1 MSTSEVPPAA
11 VLLAPA
17 KLTVSLRVT
26 GVREDGYHLLDAEMV
41 TVSLVDVVQL
51 EPGTGLALVDE
62 VPGGLGLRGI
72 PPGESNL
79 VERALTAVGKSAAA
93 RVVKRIPP
101 GAGLGGGSADAA
113 AVLRWAGAGDPRL
126 AARIGADVPFCVTGG
141 RARVSGIGEAVEPM
155 AFEERSYVLLLLPFG
170 MSTASVFAAWDRMHA
185 ASKHRAGGDTRSS
198 DGPVNDG
205 PVNDG
210 PVNDGPVN
218 DGPVNDGP
226 VNDGPVNDL
235 ELAALRVEPRLARW
249 RDCLG
254 DATGMRP
261 RLAGSGSTWFVEGE
275 PEALGLAGRSSLVL
289 HGVHAP
295 LVAVHT
301 LPVAR

>member
-185 ASKHRAGGDTRSS
+185 ASKHRAGGDTGSS
-198 DGPVNDG
+198 
-205 PVNDG
+205 
-210 PVNDGPVN
+210 

>member
-185 ASKHRAGGDTRSS
+185 ASKHRAGGDTGSS
-198 DGPVNDG
+198 
-205 PVNDG
+205 
-210 PVNDGPVN
+210 
-218 DGPVNDGP
+218 DGP

>member
-185 ASKHRAGGDTRSS
+185 ASKHRAGGDTGSS
-198 DGPVNDG
+198 
-205 PVNDG
+205 
-210 PVNDGPVN
+210 DGPVN

-235 ELAALRVEPRLARW
+235 ELAALRVESRLARW

>member
-26 GVREDGYHLLDAEMV
+26 GVREDGYHLLEAEMV

-185 ASKHRAGGDTRSS
+185 ASKHRAGGDTGSS
-198 DGPVNDG
+198 
-205 PVNDG
+205 
-210 PVNDGPVN
+210 DGPVN

-235 ELAALRVEPRLARW
+235 ELAALRVESRLARW

>member
-205 PVNDG
+205 PVND
-210 PVNDGPVN
+210 
-218 DGPVNDGP
+218 
-226 VNDGPVNDL
+226 L

>member
-26 GVREDGYHLLDAEMV
+26 GVREDGYHLLEAEMV

-185 ASKHRAGGDTRSS
+185 ASKHRAGGDTGSS
-198 DGPVNDG
+198 
-205 PVNDG
+205 
-210 PVNDGPVN
+210 

>member
-26 GVREDGYHLLDAEMV
+26 GVREDGYHLLEAEMV

-218 DGPVNDGP
+218 D
-226 VNDGPVNDL
+226 L
-235 ELAALRVEPRLARW
+235 ELAALRVESRLARW